1 MSRIAD
7 WYLGQI
13 IVHGW
18 APVLAAQIL
27 LWLAVLCGTGAAL
40 NAEARHK
47 NTPEPARE
55 EKP

>member
-13 IVHGW
+13 IIHGW
-18 APVLAAQIL
+18 LTVLAAQIL

-55 EKP
+55 ETP